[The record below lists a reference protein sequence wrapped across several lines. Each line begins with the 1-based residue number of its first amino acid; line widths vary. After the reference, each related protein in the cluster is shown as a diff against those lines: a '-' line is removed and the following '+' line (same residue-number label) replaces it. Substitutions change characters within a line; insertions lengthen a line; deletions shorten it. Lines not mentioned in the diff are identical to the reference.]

1 MVLASEFLPA
11 ELTVVAA
18 SMAEQT
24 ESMAP
29 GLVSMV
35 RGGLIHGVR
44 GCFHGGGRA
53 DARQTDRVVGG
64 SSGSDLRGLLQNFD
78 YLFEWWGLKCINLPH
93 LSIAIKSRSN
103 VLGVFIICTTTLIS
117 T

>member
-1 MVLASEFLPA
+1 MAWRLSRRAWAAKDSMVLASEFLPA

-78 YLFEWWGLKCINLPH
+78 YLF
-93 LSIAIKSRSN
+93 
-103 VLGVFIICTTTLIS
+103 
-117 T
+117 